1 MHVNTIDTG
10 LVRPAGLSEAQGA
23 GSVGSLG
30 GSAARTIDNLRSRVG
45 GYTGIP
51 WDVIKSP
58 RRTPSVV
65 RARWALMLCLDEMM
79 PWLSLCDIAKIV
91 HRDCHGTVVHGLRKA
106 KELYERD
113 DNFRKL
119 VDAVMESE

>member
-10 LVRPAGLSEAQGA
+10 LARPVESSAMRGA
-23 GSVGSLG
+23 GSEGMPSK
-30 GSAARTIDNLRSRVG
+30 SATRMIDILRSRVG

-51 WDVIKSP
+51 WDVIKSSK
-58 RRTPSVV
+58 RTPSVV
-65 RARWALMLCLDEMM
+65 RARWALMFCLDEMM
-79 PWLSLCDIAKIV
+79 PWLSLSDIAEIV

-106 KELYERD
+106 TELYESD
-113 DNFRKL
+113 SKFREL